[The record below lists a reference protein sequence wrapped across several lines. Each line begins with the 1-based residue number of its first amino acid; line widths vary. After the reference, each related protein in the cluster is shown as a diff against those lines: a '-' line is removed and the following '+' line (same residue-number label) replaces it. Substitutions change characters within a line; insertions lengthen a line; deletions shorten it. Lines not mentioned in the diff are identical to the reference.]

1 MPLENDVLDTETVE
15 TPPVPKGQPETIT
28 ISKAEYDR
36 MARERDE
43 ARQSEKFWADRAR
56 GGKPEPEAEEE
67 DETIETSDLVPPR
80 VTGKSDIDEA
90 IFSDPDKW
98 LEAISKGPKAIE
110 ALVKKQG
117 FVSAEEAAAIAAK
130 VARRTVDVE
139 RGKITTDNKIMSA
152 YPELADPNSE
162 LFKATA
168 VEYRE
173 LTEFDPA
180 AKKSPAT
187 LYAAAKAAK
196 ARLAAEKRAKSTGGE
211 EDEEYGYDRVE
222 PAERVR
228 RSRVAAQDGSRGGRV
243 ARSEEPDDTLGPQ
256 AKQIARM
263 MGITDEE
270 FIAERRKTES
280 GRRRR

>member
-1 MPLENDVLDTETVE
+1 MFDNEVLDNETVE
-15 TPPVPKGQPETIT
+15 TPPVPKGQQPETIT

-36 MARERDE
+36 IARERDE

-56 GGKPEPEAEEE
+56 GGKQPAPEVEE
-67 DETIETSDLVPPR
+67 DEDAIETADLVPPK

-98 LEAISKGPKAIE
+98 LDAISKGPKAIE

-139 RGKITTDNKIMSA
+139 RGKITTDNKLMTA
-152 YPELADPNSE
+152 YPELSDANSE

-168 VEYRE
+168 KEYAE
-173 LTEFDPA
+173 LIEFDPG

-187 LYAAAKAAK
+187 LFAAAKAAK
-196 ARLAAEKRAKSTGGE
+196 ARLAAEKRAKGPD
-211 EDEEYGYDRVE
+211 EDEYGYDRVE
-222 PAERVR
+222 SDR
-228 RSRVAAQDGSRGGRV
+228 RSRVAAQDGSRGGRGS
-243 ARSEEPDDTLGPQ
+243 RSEEPDDMLGPQ
-256 AKQIARM
+256 AKAIARM
-263 MGITDEE
+263 MGVTDEE
-270 FIAERRKTES
+270 FLAEKRKTDA